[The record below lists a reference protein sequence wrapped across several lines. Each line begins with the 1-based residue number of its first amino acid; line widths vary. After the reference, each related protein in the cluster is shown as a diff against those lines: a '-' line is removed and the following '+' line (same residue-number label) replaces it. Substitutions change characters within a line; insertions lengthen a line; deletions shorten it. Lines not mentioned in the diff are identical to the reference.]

1 MTDQKTARTH
11 TGATPLGVLLLLA
24 AVLIVA
30 AGWTWTAW
38 SAPSTI
44 LLPVLLTGGASIIL
58 LVAFGVVMYY
68 QSARAARATD
78 RADRITADAQ
88 RLVGEALPT
97 VVQRVRSGASAA
109 TALDGV
115 NETVD
120 SVHRTVLETVATE
133 IARSERQRA
142 AAMAACATAAGRVQA
157 ITTAMAADLREMQQR
172 HGNGTPGVDILG
184 DLMHLDHST
193 AQAGRVADSIAVLT
207 GARSGR
213 RWTRP
218 IPMESILRG
227 AMARIGDYKRVRCHS
242 TSTLAVIGYAAEGVI
257 HALAELLDNAAKFSP
272 PSSTVHVYV
281 EEVQAGVTITVED
294 SGLVMSEEALRRAR
308 EAVSN
313 GGDLTNLSG
322 SRLGLAVVG
331 ALARRYGLSV
341 SYRPSSRGGTAAV
354 MLVPQRILKTAP
366 QPSAASAPPAAPQRQ
381 PRTPAPQTA
390 PSGRTATTEPVAQAA
405 IRNASGL
412 PVRRRGQT
420 LAAAQRR
427 QQAPKPP
434 ARRTP
439 TTSAEGFGA
448 FRAAVRK
455 TTPNRTQEDE
465 S

>member
-1 MTDQKTARTH
+1 
-11 TGATPLGVLLLLA
+11 
-24 AVLIVA
+24 
-30 AGWTWTAW
+30 
-38 SAPSTI
+38 
-44 LLPVLLTGGASIIL
+44 
-58 LVAFGVVMYY
+58 
-68 QSARAARATD
+68 
-78 RADRITADAQ
+78 
-88 RLVGEALPT
+88 
-97 VVQRVRSGASAA
+97 
-109 TALDGV
+109 
-115 NETVD
+115 
-120 SVHRTVLETVATE
+120 
-133 IARSERQRA
+133 
-142 AAMAACATAAGRVQA
+142 GRVQA

-172 HGNGTPGVDILG
+172 YGNDTPAGDILG

-465 S
+465 AGWISPSLVGSWKLSWNARPEPATLSCSAGTASSCAPPPGSAPTRQTTSRPAPPEFRASRTVRLWSSVTGPVQSAKPWPSSTADCCSSSKQALEPTSPSSPPRTPIPG

>member
-172 HGNGTPGVDILG
+172 YGNDTPAGDILG

-331 ALARRYGLSV
+331 APRRSPP
-341 SYRPSSRGGTAAV
+341 RPVHRQPRPNGSR
-354 MLVPQRILKTAP
+354 AP
-366 QPSAASAPPAAPQRQ
+366 QPRRPPPPAGPQPPNPLRRPPSATPAASRYAAAVKPSPQPSGDSRPRSRPPAA
-381 PRTPAPQTA
+381 
-390 PSGRTATTEPVAQAA
+390 
-405 IRNASGL
+405 
-412 PVRRRGQT
+412 RRP
-420 LAAAQRR
+420 RR
-427 QQAPKPP
+427 QRASERSVPRY
-434 ARRTP
+434 ARRPLT
-439 TTSAEGFGA
+439 GL
-448 FRAAVRK
+448 R
-455 TTPNRTQEDE
+455 RTNPDGSRQA
-465 S
+465 